1 MTGALY
7 FVMAKDHSILAV
19 YDNISDARERL
30 HGSFSAQYVAK
41 EDGVVVA
48 YMSREGQSWKPI
60 SKVPPEF
67 RQALKDYADR
77 RSTAAAASDL

>member
-19 YDNISDARERL
+19 FDNISDAREKL
-30 HGSFSAQYVAK
+30 HGSFSAQYVAR

-60 SKVPPEF
+60 TRVPPEA
-67 RQALKDYADR
+67 RPALKEHIER
-77 RSTAAAASDL
+77 RSTATVASDL

>member
-30 HGSFSAQYVAK
+30 HGSFSAQYVAR
-41 EDGVVVA
+41 EDSVVVA

-60 SKVPPEF
+60 AKVPPEF
-67 RQALKDYADR
+67 RAALKEHVDR
-77 RSTAAAASDL
+77 RSTAEVSSDL